1 MIGPGLDRRRRS
13 VRRRSARRCRA
24 GSGGAGGQST
34 VELALV
40 LPVLVMGA
48 LLVAQVARVAGDH
61 LALQHAVR
69 EAARRAA
76 IDPVAS
82 PVSQASTRAAPGLD
96 PARLEVE
103 LHGGRSRGDL
113 LTVRL
118 RYVAPTDVPVVG
130 RLVPDVELAATA
142 VVRVE

>member
-1 MIGPGLDRRRRS
+1 
-13 VRRRSARRCRA
+13 
-24 GSGGAGGQST
+24 
-34 VELALV
+34 
-40 LPVLVMGA
+40 VLVMGA
-48 LLVAQVARVAGDH
+48 LLVAQVARVAGDL

-69 EAARRAA
+69 ETARRAA

-82 PVSQASTRAAPGLD
+82 PVAEVSARAAPGLD

-103 LHGGRSRGDL
+103 LDGGRARGDL

-118 RYVAPTDVPVVG
+118 RYLAPTDVPVVG
-130 RLVPDVELAATA
+130 RLVPDIELAATA